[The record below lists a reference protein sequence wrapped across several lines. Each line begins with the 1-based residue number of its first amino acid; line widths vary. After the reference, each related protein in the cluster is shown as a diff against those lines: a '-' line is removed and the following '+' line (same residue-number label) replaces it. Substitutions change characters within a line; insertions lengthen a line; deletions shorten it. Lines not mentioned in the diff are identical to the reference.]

1 MKKLLLVLCIC
12 LTNVQANT
20 LQDPTRPSQNKPI
33 FNTGQSS
40 SVLAHSALKLT
51 AIINSNEYK
60 QAIING
66 RSVAEG
72 QQVQGYRVILISQNH
87 VILDGL
93 EGKQTLFVNNNNNIK
108 KDANNGF

>member
-72 QQVQGYRVILISQNH
+72 QQVQGYKVIFISQNH
-87 VILDGL
+87 VVLNSSD
-93 EGKQTLFVNNNNNIK
+93 GKQSLFVNNNNIK
-108 KDANNGF
+108 KDANNGS